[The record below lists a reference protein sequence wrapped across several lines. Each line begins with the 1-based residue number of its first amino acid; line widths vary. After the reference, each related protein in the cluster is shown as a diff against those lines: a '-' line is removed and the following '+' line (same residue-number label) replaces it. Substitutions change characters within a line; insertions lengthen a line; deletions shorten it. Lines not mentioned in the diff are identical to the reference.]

1 MGDCQGVRQGRDGKE
16 EEEVRSTGKEGEEG
30 KGEKEKIVSKVS
42 ENERERES
50 CMNLSREIIRKTKE
64 KRKENE
70 RFGGGRK
77 KKE

>member
-1 MGDCQGVRQGRDGKE
+1 M
-16 EEEVRSTGKEGEEG
+16 
-30 KGEKEKIVSKVS
+30 SKVS

-50 CMNLSREIIRKTKE
+50 CMNLSREIIRKTNE

-77 KKE
+77 KKKSESGVSGSREFTKETKERGKYV